1 MKEILQMN
9 DDDEKP
15 SEDFDPREYDIM
27 LQLERL
33 ESIEEEMTELE
44 VSTLDEVRQR
54 ISELHRALDDD

>member
-54 ISELHRALDDD
+54 IAELHRALDDD

>member
-1 MKEILQMN
+1 MN

-54 ISELHRALDDD
+54 IAELHRALDDD

>member
-1 MKEILQMN
+1 MN

-54 ISELHRALDDD
+54 IAELHRALDGD